1 MCIDGRE
8 ALEHALETRIHLRLF
23 VPRIEIVGARLS
35 EDALRETRDRVHRLA
50 DACGCGEGAFAVL
63 AALGLYALYALTLG
77 PEVGVWGHAWRAL
90 VLTLAA
96 ATIGKLVGLARARF
110 QLYRELTDL
119 RAAFPSALRPESSHS
134 HGLEVST
141 P

>member
-8 ALEHALETRIHLRLF
+8 ALEHALATRIHLRFFL
-23 VPRIEIVGARLS
+23 PRIEIVGARLS

-63 AALGLYALYALTLG
+63 AALGVYSLYALTLG
-77 PEVGVWGHAWRAL
+77 PELGVWGHVWRT
-90 VLTLAA
+90 VMLTLAA

-110 QLYRELTDL
+110 QLHRELCDL
-119 RAAFPSALRPESSHS
+119 RAAFPTSLRPENSHA
-134 HGLEVST
+134 HGLEAST
-141 P
+141 T